1 VITHLLVTKRE
12 SYVEF
17 ITRRFFRLAPLLY
30 FAIAMVFLLYAA
42 FPSLYGKY
50 VEHDPLWGH
59 VIAHLTMLHGAVP
72 QEVMKHAQFTLLSP
86 AWSISLEWQ
95 FYLVAPAMLLL
106 ARRPV
111 ALIGVL
117 SLIVIGSGMLRPIL
131 DGHGIT
137 LRGAFLPYSLKLFAL
152 GIASYFAFTAVRPVW
167 NVPGC
172 SIAAALLA
180 YSFTE
185 GYALTIWLVIF
196 FAVCGDPVPRKALE
210 SRPMLWLGQISYSIY
225 LLHMIALTAGKG
237 LLSTAGLAPGNW
249 QYFLLLAVITVGL
262 TLPASA
268 LAYRFI
274 EHPGTLFGQTIA
286 RRLRA
291 RRSPQ
296 RQATKETEPLLQ
308 QTAH

>member
-1 VITHLLVTKRE
+1 MQRFASIEGVRGVLALWVAFGHILQHAYPRAEFLWPISLIRDAGRPVDVFIIISGFVITHLLGTKRE

-152 GIASYFAFTAVRPVW
+152 GIASYFAFTAVRPV
-167 NVPGC
+167 
-172 SIAAALLA
+172 
-180 YSFTE
+180 
-185 GYALTIWLVIF
+185 
-196 FAVCGDPVPRKALE
+196 
-210 SRPMLWLGQISYSIY
+210 
-225 LLHMIALTAGKG
+225 
-237 LLSTAGLAPGNW
+237 
-249 QYFLLLAVITVGL
+249 
-262 TLPASA
+262 
-268 LAYRFI
+268 
-274 EHPGTLFGQTIA
+274 
-286 RRLRA
+286 
-291 RRSPQ
+291 
-296 RQATKETEPLLQ
+296 
-308 QTAH
+308 